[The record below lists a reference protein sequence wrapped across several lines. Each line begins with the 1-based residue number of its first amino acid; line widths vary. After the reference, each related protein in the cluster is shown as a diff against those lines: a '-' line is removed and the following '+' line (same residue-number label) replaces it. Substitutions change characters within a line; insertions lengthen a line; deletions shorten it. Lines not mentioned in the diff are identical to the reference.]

1 MLLCSG
7 YLTNVAFPTTVL
19 PTRCSVFC
27 YILSNLCCF
36 LHNIYWYCLQ
46 RLDQPLVR
54 KTLPDGS
61 SMVHFISLHV
71 TKLQHI
77 YIIHMAR
84 CETAFC
90 VFINCVLWC
99 YSCKQLLGKTL
110 FSPSSSSCKV
120 NWLLLQQQPH
130 SQFNGFA
137 RLLLQ
142 TAGVRGSQMV
152 AMVGDTADAES
163 IIALK
168 YSSVFTFVKVF
179 IYSLIKYYLLDAWF
193 IGFSIRLIKY

>member
-1 MLLCSG
+1 MSLFLRRSCQPGAQFFVIFYQTCAVS
-7 YLTNVAFPTTVL
+7 YIIFTDTVCRDWISLWFERPSPTAAQW
-19 PTRCSVFC
+19 F
-27 YILSNLCCF
+27 IHF
-36 LHNIYWYCLQ
+36 L
-46 RLDQPLVR
+46 
-54 KTLPDGS
+54 
-61 SMVHFISLHV
+61 LHV

-179 IYSLIKYYLLDAWF
+179 IYSLIKYYLLDA
-193 IGFSIRLIKY
+193 